1 METATCFTCFVV
13 VVEMSFKCKVVSFN
27 LGHCCKYYRSPKT
40 WDSAPGDLICQAAVA
55 EAGRDD
61 DDV

>member
-1 METATCFTCFVV
+1 
-13 VVEMSFKCKVVSFN
+13 MSFKCKVVFN